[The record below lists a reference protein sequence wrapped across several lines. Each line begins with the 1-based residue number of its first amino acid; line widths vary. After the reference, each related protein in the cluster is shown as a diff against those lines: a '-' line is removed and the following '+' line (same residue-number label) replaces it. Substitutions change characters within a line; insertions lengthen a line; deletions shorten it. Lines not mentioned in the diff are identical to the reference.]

1 MPLVLPTP
9 CMIYHT
15 TLLCLV
21 LLAADN
27 VHAVTVTDDQGATI
41 QLEQPASRI
50 ISLAPHTTELL
61 FAAGAGNKI
70 VGAVRYSYYP
80 EAAKTIPTV
89 GDTNKLDLE
98 RIVALA
104 PDLIVA
110 WQSNAAADTEVLRTL
125 KIPIYVSE
133 PASLEAIARSIEALG
148 ILSGSA
154 TIAQQASAEFTAR
167 LTRLRENYSGK
178 PVVSAFYQFWHDPIF
193 TINGDHIISAV
204 MQLCGGRN
212 IFSKMAVLS
221 GQISAEAVISANPDV
236 IIASAIDANRPPWLD
251 YWQHW
256 PELAAARN
264 GQIYYIPPDLIQRHT
279 PRILDGAAM
288 MCEFIDKA
296 RIK

>member
-1 MPLVLPTP
+1 MTEFVVRMENRPGRLASLTEA
-9 CMIYHT
+9 
-15 TLLCLV
+15 
-21 LLAADN
+21 LAAYGVN
-27 VHAVTVTDDQGATI
+27 
-41 QLEQPASRI
+41 
-50 ISLAPHTTELL
+50 
-61 FAAGAGNKI
+61 
-70 VGAVRYSYYP
+70 
-80 EAAKTIPTV
+80 
-89 GDTNKLDLE
+89 
-98 RIVALA
+98 
-104 PDLIVA
+104 
-110 WQSNAAADTEVLRTL
+110 
-125 KIPIYVSE
+125 
-133 PASLEAIARSIEALG
+133 IEALAAYG
-148 ILSGSA
+148 HNGEGTIRLIVDDAATARRVLEESA
-154 TIAQQASAEFTAR
+154 LHNEERTVLTAQLPHRPGELAR
-167 LTRLRENYSGK
+167 LTRLRVSYSDK

-212 IFSKMAVLS
+212 IFSAMAVLS
-221 GQISAEAVISANPDV
+221 GQINAEAVISANPDV